1 MQNLLYVAVASRSV
15 ASTIVSLGW
24 VQDGIDDLEA
34 GAIDWM
40 ANIESAEVA
49 SAIAVLGWVRDGI
62 SELDVETIENLS
74 YIANEGAEVGLS
86 VVSLDWIQD
95 GVDSLESEVIEEL
108 SQMAYQYVEVAA
120 AAASLD
126 WIQDGVDDLEAGAID
141 WMSNIE
147 SAEVASAIVA
157 LGWVQDGIDEMD
169 VETIEHLSYM
179 ANEGTEVG
187 LSVVSL
193 DWIQDGVDDLEAGAI
208 DWMSNIES
216 AEVASAIVALGW
228 VQDGIDSLETR
239 AIEEVSY
246 LSHEHPVAALSVVG
260 MPFME
265 TIEPPD
271 VSAVASLWQLAAD
284 DPGSFET
291 TMSHN
296 ALRDGISDDE
306 TPIVATLAGV
316 ADTNPVLIEI
326 LLDPSRV
333 LLERRI
339 ITLPLVA
346 DVVLDIIRTA
356 PGAASSMDLL
366 EHSVRRIEEYMDVP
380 FPTRHVNILY
390 ENAVGTAGGTN
401 FGTHIGILPEAD
413 VDDEN
418 ELDRTVIAH
427 EVAHYYWSGNNSWI
441 DEGGANFL
449 EIERHFSGASRD
461 AAASVSDHPCGHASN
476 IAELENLDE
485 GIDSVCEYS
494 LGERL
499 FVDLYLTLGDER
511 FREGFRTLYLSS
523 ELESVG
529 IDQVRE
535 AFRSDDGASDT
546 VITRWYDGTESY
558 DLSRLDTA
566 PVDPT
571 LGAING
577 RIDQA
582 YVSTAM
588 SGPAESTFSAQDI
601 TDWVHLTLKYSYSVS
616 GGSHEV
622 ALDVV
627 EYYEDGFEFNRRS
640 VELIAE
646 AQYVGGTSWFPV
658 GAPPS
663 RKWAPGRYWV
673 YILAGEQRQ
682 SF

>member
-1 MQNLLYVAVASRSV
+1 MVPTNMPTKVPTATSKVPSALRDFENGRWLEETDPELASSIEKLDWIRDSVDRAEAEVVQNLLYVAVASRSV

-49 SAIAVLGWVRDGI
+49 SAIAVLGWVQDGI
-62 SELDVETIENLS
+62 SEL
-74 YIANEGAEVGLS
+74 
-86 VVSLDWIQD
+86 
-95 GVDSLESEVIEEL
+95 
-108 SQMAYQYVEVAA
+108 
-120 AAASLD
+120 
-126 WIQDGVDDLEAGAID
+126 
-141 WMSNIE
+141 
-147 SAEVASAIVA
+147 
-157 LGWVQDGIDEMD
+157 D

-193 DWIQDGVDDLEAGAI
+193 DWIQDGIDRHESEAIEALSHIAYQNVEVAAAAVSLDWIQDGVDDLEAGAI

-216 AEVASAIVALGW
+216 AEVKSAIVALGW

-339 ITLPLVA
+339 ITLPLVG

-401 FGTHIGILPEAD
+401 FGTHIGILPETD

-485 GIDSVCEYS
+485 GIDAVCEYS
-494 LGERL
+494 LGERV

-673 YILAGEQRQ
+673 YILAGDRKVAEVQYEVTP
-682 SF
+682 

>member
-24 VQDGIDDLEA
+24 IQDGIDDLEA

-49 SAIAVLGWVRDGI
+49 SAIVVLGWVQDGI

-108 SQMAYQYVEVAA
+108 SYMAYQYVEVASTIV
-120 AAASLD
+120 SLG
-126 WIQDGVDDLEAGAID
+126 WVQDGIDDVEAGAID

-147 SAEVASAIVA
+147 DAGTASSVVA
-157 LGWVQDGIDEMD
+157 LGWVQDGIDD
-169 VETIEHLSYM
+169 VEAKTIEQLSY
-179 ANEGTEVG
+179 
-187 LSVVSL
+187 VVY
-193 DWIQDGVDDLEAGAI
+193 GG
-208 DWMSNIES
+208 
-216 AEVASAIVALGW
+216 AEVAAVLVTLGW
-228 VQDGIDSLETR
+228 VQDGIDSLETQ

-246 LSHEHPVAALSVVG
+246 LSHEHTVAALSVVG

-271 VSAVASLWQLAAD
+271 ISAVASLWQLAAD
-284 DPGSFET
+284 DLGTFDVV
-291 TMSHN
+291 MSHE
-296 ALRDGISDDE
+296 ALREGISDDLA
-306 TPIVATLAGV
+306 PVVATLHGV
-316 ADTNPVLIEI
+316 AETNPGLINV
-326 LLDPSRV
+326 LLDSSRV
-333 LLERRI
+333 LLERRT
-339 ITLPLVA
+339 ITLPLA
-346 DVVLDIIRTA
+346 GDVVLDIIRTA

-366 EHSVRRIEEYMDVP
+366 EHSVRRIEEYMGVR
-380 FPTRHVNILY
+380 FPTRYVSILY
-390 ENAVGTAGGTN
+390 ENAVGAGGKN
-401 FGTHIGILPEAD
+401 FGTHIAILPKAD

-427 EVAHYYWSGNNSWI
+427 EVAHYYWSGNKSWI

-449 EIERHFSGASRD
+449 EMERHFMGASPRD
-461 AAASVSDHPCGHASN
+461 ATASVSDPPCGYASN

-485 GIDSVCEYS
+485 DIETVCEYS

-523 ELESVG
+523 ALGSIG

-535 AFRSDDGASDT
+535 AFRSDDGAAST
-546 VITRWYDGTESY
+546 VISRWYDGKEPH
-558 DLSRLDTA
+558 DLSRLNGG
-566 PVDPT
+566 PVDPR
-571 LGAING
+571 LPNING
-577 RIDQA
+577 RIDEA
-582 YVSTAM
+582 YIVTRTDR
-588 SGPAESTFSAQDI
+588 PAVSTFSAEDV
-601 TDWVHLTLKYSYSVS
+601 TDWVYLTLKYSYGVS
-616 GGSHEV
+616 GATREV
-622 ALDVV
+622 PLEIV

-646 AQYVGGTSWFPV
+646 ARYSGGTSWFPV
-658 GAPPS
+658 GPPPS
-663 RKWAPGRYWV
+663 RQWAPGRYWV
-673 YILAGEQRQ
+673 YLYDGDRKVAHVQYEVTP
-682 SF
+682 